1 MMCVCHFQIP
11 RETLIPDGKTII
23 WDSTQGFRIPKAT
36 YKFIGLLSCETTVG
50 GHTYSTK
57 YLTHRESRWHSPP
70 PVPQKAPCPAAITN
84 CSPSLSRAANTIFD
98 VQLSTPR
105 LVKLLKG
112 DSLAINCTVTAAW
125 NTRVQMTWT
134 YPGEVSAVVGK
145 KKQEVSHRSCCIYY
159 PRRNSASE
167 CLPLFAFHH
176 FDPCW
181 HVS

>member
-1 MMCVCHFQIP
+1 MMCVWHFQIP

-23 WDSTQGFRIPKAT
+23 WDSMQGFRIPKAT

-57 YLTHRESRWHSPP
+57 YLTHRESRWHSPL
-70 PVPQKAPCPAAITN
+70 PVSQEAPCPADIAN
-84 CSPSLSRAANTIFD
+84 FSPSLSHAANTIFD

-134 YPGEVSAVVGK
+134 YPGEVSAMVGK
-145 KKQEVSHRSCCIYY
+145 KKPEVSHRSCCIQH
-159 PRRNSASE
+159 PGRNSALE

-176 FDPCW
+176 FDPC
-181 HVS
+181 